1 MNNPLRPFS
10 FSPRQAFRVW
20 QREVSVYKYVYK
32 STIIS
37 NLMDPLIYLMALGF
51 GLGAYVNRMQG
62 LPYIQFIAPGLI
74 SSSIMTAAT
83 FETTINTFVRI
94 HFDRIYEAMMATPV
108 TVEDIAVGEMMWA
121 MTRSTIYATVMLGVV
136 TVLGLTRSWYA
147 IFVPFMGALGGLM
160 FATLGLTYTS
170 FLKSIDQV
178 NFYMTLFIT
187 PLFLFSGVF
196 YPIDALPQA
205 VKTIAFLSP
214 LYHLVEVIRPLVLGT
229 AGYGIL
235 LHLGWILAF
244 VFIFTVLPV
253 NLLKK
258 KLVK

>member
-1 MNNPLRPFS
+1 MNPFKPFS
-10 FSPRQAFRVW
+10 FSPKQAFRVW

-32 STIIS
+32 STMLS
-37 NLMDPLIYLMALGF
+37 NLMDPLVYLMALGF

-74 SSSIMTAAT
+74 SSSIMVAAS

-94 HFDRIYEAMMATPV
+94 HFDRVYDAMMATPV
-108 TVEDIAVGEMMWA
+108 TVEDIVVGEMMWA

-136 TVLGLTRSWYA
+136 TALGLTQSWYA

-160 FATLGLTYTS
+160 FAILGLTYTS
-170 FLKSIDQV
+170 FLKSITQV
-178 NFYMTLFIT
+178 SFYFTLFQT

-196 YPIDALPQA
+196 YPIDALPEA
-205 VKTIAFLSP
+205 VKTAVFLSP
-214 LYHLVEVIRPLVLGT
+214 LYHLVEVVRPLVLGRIGD
-229 AGYGIL
+229 AVLI
-235 LHLGWILAF
+235 HLAWMLVF
-244 VFIFTVLPV
+244 VLIFTAIPV
-253 NLLKK
+253 NLLGK